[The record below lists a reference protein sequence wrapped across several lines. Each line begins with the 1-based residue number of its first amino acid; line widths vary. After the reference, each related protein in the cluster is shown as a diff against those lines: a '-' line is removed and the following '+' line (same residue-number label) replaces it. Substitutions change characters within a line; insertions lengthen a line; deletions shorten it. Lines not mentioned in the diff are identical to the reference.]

1 MDDQQYLDSDFDAAT
16 LTVPRLRSILVAHNV
31 NYPSSAKKPQLI
43 ELFNEQV
50 MPQAR
55 KIRAANARVKRT
67 SRGIED
73 VGSQSTQADEEEEEQ
88 EPEPPRTGRSGRRTT
103 RARTEEAE
111 EVQPTTRSTRH
122 STAPPEGTPVR
133 RASAKHMRQVETVE
147 EEPEPKR
154 PASRKSRLSAATPAA
169 KQEDKDESP
178 FSNENVFQTGSSP
191 PAPDNRRRTTLG
203 PRTSE
208 TDRQRSRDSREV
220 RRRTED
226 YRPTEPQTDGVT
238 VPSRKTFD
246 VPVSRVAKKEELEDE
261 MEAGEEFVPEEE
273 QALVQAQQSGELVP
287 TRRNTKAPSTNAK
300 KLAPIMILL
309 ATLAGVGQQWRQ
321 EKLEVG
327 YCGVGNPST
336 ELAGVHIPDWADIL
350 RPQCQDCPQHAYCHD
365 KLQTECEPGFVL
377 TQHPLSLGRI
387 VPIAPSCEPDSQ
399 RAKRVQQVKER
410 AIEQLR
416 EQNAKYE
423 CGEAASP
430 QVAESTLKDTIVAQK
445 SKRMS
450 NEEFND
456 LWDSAFSETQGA
468 DEVQTGSDG

>member
-1 MDDQQYLDSDFDAAT
+1 MDEQQYLDADFDPAT

-43 ELFNEQV
+43 ELFNEHV
-50 MPQAR
+50 MPQAP

-88 EPEPPRTGRSGRRTT
+88 KPEPPRTGRAGRRTT

-111 EVQPTTRSTRH
+111 DVQPTSRSARH

-133 RASAKHMRQVETVE
+133 RASAKHVRQVETVE

-154 PASRKSRLSAATPAA
+154 PASRKSRSSAATPAV

-203 PRTSE
+203 TRTSE
-208 TDRQRSRDSREV
+208 TDRRRSRDSREV

-226 YRPTEPQTDGVT
+226 YRPIKPQIDGVT
-238 VPSRKTFD
+238 VPSRKTFEM
-246 VPVSRVAKKEELEDE
+246 PVSRVTKQEEPEDE
-261 MEAGEEFVPEEE
+261 TEAGEEFVPEEE
-273 QALVQAQQSGELVP
+273 QALVQAQQSGGLVP
-287 TRRNTKAPSTNAK
+287 TRRKTKAPPAGAK

-309 ATLAGVGQQWRQ
+309 AALGGIGQQWRN

-336 ELAGVHIPDWADIL
+336 EVAGVHIPDWADIL
-350 RPQCQDCPQHAYCHD
+350 RPQCQVCPQHAYCD
-365 KLQTECEPGFVL
+365 ERLQTECEPGFVL
-377 TQHPLSLGRI
+377 TQHPLSLGGI

-410 AIEQLR
+410 AVEQLR

-423 CGEAASP
+423 CGEASSP
-430 QVAESTLKDTIVAQK
+430 QVAESTLRETIAAQK
-445 SKRMS
+445 SKSMTDD
-450 NEEFND
+450 EFNG
-456 LWDSAFSETQGA
+456 LWDIAMPEIQKTN
-468 DEVQTGSDG
+468 EVQSGSDG